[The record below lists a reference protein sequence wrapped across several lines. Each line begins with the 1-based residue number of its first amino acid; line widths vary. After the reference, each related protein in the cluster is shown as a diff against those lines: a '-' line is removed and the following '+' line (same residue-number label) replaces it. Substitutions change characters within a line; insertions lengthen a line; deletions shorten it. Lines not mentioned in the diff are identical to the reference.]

1 MDILTF
7 ILGLIIVAVLF
18 ITAIGIASMKYDSI
32 KLENENKELK
42 EKLRR
47 KARKDMLKETKKNDK
62 QYITVYLLGTNDY
75 GSNTTY
81 DSTC

>member
-7 ILGLIIVAVLF
+7 ILGLIIVMVVF

-32 KLENENKELK
+32 KLEKENEELK

-47 KARKDMLKETKKNDK
+47 RVKKEIKNNDK
-62 QYITVYLLGTNDY
+62 
-75 GSNTTY
+75 
-81 DSTC
+81 

>member
-47 KARKDMLKETKKNDK
+47 KARKDMLKETNKNDK
-62 QYITVYLLGTNDY
+62 
-75 GSNTTY
+75 
-81 DSTC
+81 